1 MKQLNILILD
11 DEQMLLDLLT
21 MMLRPHSSTVCSSL
35 VEAQELIDSHAETF
49 DVMLCDVM
57 MPRGGGVD
65 LYDWLSATHPSLV
78 NRLLFV
84 TGGVGQDIMQKIEKT
99 DRPIL
104 HKPFSIAQLHEC
116 LNNFQ

>member
-21 MMLRPHSSTVCSSL
+21 MMLRPHSSSVCLSL
-35 VEAQELIDSHAETF
+35 VDAQNLIESQSEVF

-57 MPRGGGVD
+57 MPKGGGVD
-65 LYDWLSATHPSLV
+65 LYDWLIENHPALV

-84 TGGVGQDIMQKIEKT
+84 TGGVGQEIMQKIERT
-99 DRPIL
+99 GLPIL

-116 LNNFQ
+116 LNRFQ